1 MNFEITETATEY
13 AYDAVISTMKEISN
27 MGSGFSLD
35 DYGSGYSNLQRLM
48 SFPYKIIKIDK
59 SLVDQI
65 TVPKKRKMIENTVN
79 FIRTTGAK
87 VVVEGVETEEQAQ
100 IFIDMGVDY
109 IQGYYYARPMPEE
122 EYLEFLRKNNI

>member
-1 MNFEITETATEY
+1 
-13 AYDAVISTMKEISN
+13 
-27 MGSGFSLD
+27 
-35 DYGSGYSNLQRLM
+35 M